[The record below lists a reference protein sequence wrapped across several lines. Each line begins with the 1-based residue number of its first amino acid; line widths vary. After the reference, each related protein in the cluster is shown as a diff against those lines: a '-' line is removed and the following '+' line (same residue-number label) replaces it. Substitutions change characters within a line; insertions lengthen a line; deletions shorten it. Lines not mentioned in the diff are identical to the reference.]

1 MGAICCCGEKKQ
13 NDVSQGDVDLMWPS
27 AAPKNTKEK
36 VSDTESEEEDL
47 SDAPEPEQDGDD
59 EKTKKRK
66 LLLLG
71 MTKKCAALNVKI
83 KNGECGENEENYKS
97 AYDKLSRDLK
107 FLCIKMTKDGQLT
120 EEKQQYIYKMTGLDK
135 DD

>member
-13 NDVSQGDVDLMWPS
+13 NEVAQGDVDLMWPS

-59 EKTKKRK
+59 EMTKKRK

-71 MTKKCAALNVKI
+71 MIKKCAALNLKI
-83 KNGECGENEENYKS
+83 TKGECGEKEENYKS
-97 AYDKLSRDLK
+97 AYDKLSRDLRY
-107 FLCIKMTKDGQLT
+107 LSIKMIKDGQLT
-120 EEKQQYIYKMTGLDK
+120 KERQQ
-135 DD
+135 